1 MLALKYFQD
10 ATILM
15 LDIGNVLIQLGL
27 AIVCGFIIGLERQ
40 INKGLAGIHTNVLV
54 SSGSCLFIF
63 VSMGLQDMNSPSR
76 VASQIVSGIG
86 FLGAGVIA
94 KEGMTVRGINS
105 AATLWCSAAIGS
117 LCGSGMLQL
126 AFVGTVVITISN
138 YIVRN
143 KWIKQLYKKTSYNL
157 TIECTIE
164 AADAVIQFVESKSS
178 SVLLNQFDMRY
189 NTNDCRLNLH
199 VIDYENTLDSRKNYI
214 QELAKQTVGIQ
225 RCAIEIA

>member
-1 MLALKYFQD
+1 MLEVWAFLKQIGI
-10 ATILM
+10 AIL
-15 LDIGNVLIQLGL
+15 
-27 AIVCGFIIGLERQ
+27 CGFVIGLERQ

-63 VSMGLQDMNSPSR
+63 VSLALQDTNSPAR

-117 LCGSGMLQL
+117 MCGSGNIGFAMLATL
-126 AFVGTVVITISN
+126 IITLTNS
-138 YIVRN
+138 IVRH
-143 KWIKQLYKKTSYNL
+143 KIIKQLYKKTSYNL
-157 TIECTIE
+157 VIHCPIEN
-164 AADAVIQFVESKSS
+164 ADAVIQYVESKSS
-178 SVLLNQFDMRY
+178 SVLLNKFDMNY
-189 NTNDCRLNLH
+189 DTNTCTIVLH
-199 VIDYENTLDSRKNYI
+199 LIDYENTLDSRRVYI
-214 QELAKQTVGIQ
+214 QELSKHAMCIQ

>member
-1 MLALKYFQD
+1 
-10 ATILM
+10 M
-15 LDIGNVLIQLGL
+15 LDVVDVFLQLGL
-27 AIVCGFIIGLERQ
+27 AILCGFIIGLERQ

-54 SSGSCLFIF
+54 SSGSCLFLF
-63 VSMGLQDMNSPSR
+63 VSIGLQDTNSPAR

-117 LCGSGMLQL
+117 LCGSGMSQL
-126 AFVGTVVITISN
+126 AFVGTIVITISN
-138 YIVRN
+138 YIVRH

-157 TIECTIE
+157 AIDCSID
-164 AADAVIQFVESKSS
+164 AADAVIQYVESKSS
-178 SVLLNQFDMRY
+178 SVLLNQFEVFY
-189 NTNDCRLNLH
+189 TINECKLVLH

-214 QELAKQTVGIQ
+214 QELSKQALGIQ
-225 RCAIEIA
+225 RCRIEIA